1 MVNSL
6 ESYLPEKLKEY
17 LGEYIIGLD
26 NLVLYANRLK
36 ELIDEGYL
44 TEKDY
49 GNFSLRLGSFLN
61 AHLCETPYVKNY
73 EDFNISEYYEGDYFL
88 LEDNRVLYFE

>member
-26 NLVLYANRLK
+26 NLVLYVNRLK

-49 GNFSLRLGSFLN
+49 GNFSLRLGSFIN
-61 AHLCETPYVKNY
+61 AQTSAPAAP
-73 EDFNISEYYEGDYFL
+73 S
-88 LEDNRVLYFE
+88 VL